1 MRAPVAGAEAE
12 VEVERRSDMTDVTHA
27 GLGVEA
33 DAQMGPVDFLV
44 VEFPGDR
51 RTGEGLPALVDL
63 VDQGIIRI
71 IDLVFVKRG
80 DDGSLV
86 QVMVADI
93 DGDGALDLAV
103 FEGAATGIIGD
114 EEMSEAADVLA
125 PGSSA
130 AILVYENTW
139 AVPFVT
145 AMARSGAQV
154 VATGRIPVEALA
166 AALGAD

>member
-1 MRAPVAGAEAE
+1 
-12 VEVERRSDMTDVTHA
+12 MTDVTSA
-27 GLGVEA
+27 GLGVEV
-33 DAQMGPVDFLV
+33 DTLMGPVDFLV

-63 VDQGIIRI
+63 VDRGIIRI

-86 QVMVADI
+86 QVTVADL

-114 EEMSEAADVLA
+114 EEMDEAAGVLS

-130 AILVYENTW
+130 AILLFENTW
-139 AVPFVT
+139 AVPFVN

-154 VATGRIPVEALA
+154 VASGRIPVEELA
-166 AALGAD
+166 AALGEG

>member
-1 MRAPVAGAEAE
+1 
-12 VEVERRSDMTDVTHA
+12 MTDVTHA
-27 GLGVEA
+27 GLGVEV

-86 QVMVADI
+86 QVTVADL

-114 EEMSEAADVLA
+114 EEMAEAADVLA

-166 AALGAD
+166 AALGDD

>member
-1 MRAPVAGAEAE
+1 
-12 VEVERRSDMTDVTHA
+12 MTDVRSA
-27 GLGVEA
+27 GLGVA
-33 DAQMGPVDFLV
+33 VDALMGPVDFLV

-86 QVMVADI
+86 QVTVADL

-103 FEGAATGIIGD
+103 VEGGATGVIGD
-114 EEMSEAADVLA
+114 EELGEAAAELA
-125 PGSSA
+125 PGRSA

-139 AVPFVT
+139 AVPIVN
-145 AMARSGAQV
+145 AMARSGAEV
-154 VATGRIPVEALA
+154 VASGRIPVAALA
-166 AALGAD
+166 DALGDD

>member
-1 MRAPVAGAEAE
+1 MRSALSEGVG
-12 VEVERRSDMTDVTHA
+12 EVERRSDMTDVTSA
-27 GLGVEA
+27 SLGVEV
-33 DAQMGPVDFLV
+33 DALMGPVDFLV

-63 VDQGIIRI
+63 VDQGTIRI

-86 QVMVADI
+86 QVTVADL

-103 FEGAATGIIGD
+103 FEGVATGIIGD
-114 EEMSEAADVLA
+114 EEMGEAASVLA

-139 AVPFVT
+139 AVPFVN

-154 VATGRIPVEALA
+154 VASGRIPVEDLA
-166 AALGAD
+166 AALGDG